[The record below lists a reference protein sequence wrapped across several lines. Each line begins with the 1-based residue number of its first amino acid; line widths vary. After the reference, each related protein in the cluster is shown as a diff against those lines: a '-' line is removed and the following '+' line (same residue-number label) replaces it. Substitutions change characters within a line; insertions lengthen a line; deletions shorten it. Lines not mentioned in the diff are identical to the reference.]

1 MTDTDDLDFDD
12 EIGTAT
18 GSNYARQEDLDGCLL
33 LIRPYEQG
41 TRASKTNAGQE
52 YTWVEGDVVVLATP
66 ADGWPTE
73 HFDGE
78 KAPLE
83 IEAFQFTGQNV
94 TGQLLQKMRRGKK
107 VLGVLEQVLRQGL
120 LKVRCHPGPGL
131 GDQPAPG
138 LAFLGHQ
145 LAEGLL
151 AAAGQG
157 FGALVS
163 RKGVEA
169 ATAAGEAAHNAA
181 FKRREADPDRTA
193 TRIKVDLRETVEK
206 TGAIQIGRASCRERV
221 SSPV

>member
-73 HFDGE
+73 HFDAE
-78 KAPLE
+78 KPGLV

-94 TGQLLQKMRRGKK
+94 VGQLVQKMRRGKK
-107 VLGVLEQVLRQGL
+107 VLGVLEQGAASRGRNAPWL
-120 LKVRCHPGPGL
+120 LNPPTEE
-131 GDQPAPG
+131 QI
-138 LAFLGHQ
+138 AF
-145 LAEGLL
+145 A
-151 AAAGQG
+151 
-157 FGALVS
+157 
-163 RKGVEA
+163 RKYVTEA
-169 ATAAGEAAHNAA
+169 AKRAEKADA
-181 FKRREADPDRTA
+181 FA
-193 TRIKVDLRETVEK
+193 
-206 TGAIQIGRASCRERV
+206 
-221 SSPV
+221 